1 MKTQPETIE
10 VTPSARRL
18 TSSLRDIG
26 YDVNAAVAD
35 LIDNSLSAGARSVDV
50 VAEYHPDDLSFLMI
64 ADDGSGMNDR
74 EIDEAMRFGSER
86 SYDNTDLGKY
96 GLGLKTASLSQ
107 ARRLTV
113 VSRTT
118 PARAHLRARCLDLDH
133 IEAVDRWETL
143 AKIPDGQVAWAGV
156 THAYLKSRPG
166 TVVVWDHLDRLLR
179 NSIQNDGAGRRR
191 ITNVASGLHRH
202 LGMVF
207 HRFIEGTAHGWQ
219 GQRLTISVN
228 GKKVRPWNPFAVD
241 QAETVTMGTR
251 RFEVVVD
258 AEPHS
263 IEFTPYVL
271 PARSLFDDPEE
282 FERLSG
288 PRKWNRQ
295 QGLYI
300 YRADRLVQSGG
311 WAGIRAIDEHTK
323 LARAALSF
331 GPELD
336 DLFRVNVAKMRVS
349 VPSEIRALVVPE
361 IGTLCKRAQTMY
373 RRDQRTTDGTTETPD
388 PKSAPA
394 AVAASITAIDL
405 ARLASG
411 LAAAAAATGTSAEL
425 QTMVDE
431 LASHDADIARRVGWL
446 E

>member
-1 MKTQPETIE
+1 MTRTTETIE

-35 LIDNSLSAGARSVDV
+35 LIDNSLSAGARDV
-50 VAEYHPDDLSFLMI
+50 EVIVEYHPDGLSFLLI
-64 ADDGSGMNDR
+64 ADDGTGMAES

-86 SYDNTDLGKY
+86 TYDNSDLGKY

-113 VSRTT
+113 ASRTS
-118 PARAHLRARCLDLDH
+118 PIRANVRMRCLDLDH
-133 IEAVDRWETL
+133 IEAVDRWEVLTKISDGHAAWTGATL
-143 AKIPDGQVAWAGV
+143 E
-156 THAYLKSRPG
+156 HLKRGPG

-179 NSIQNDGAGRRR
+179 NSVHNDGAGRRR
-191 ITNVASGLHRH
+191 MTNVANGLHRH

-207 HRFIEGTAHGWQ
+207 HRFLEGAASDWDGNK
-219 GQRLTISVN
+219 LTISVN
-228 GKKVRPWNPFAVD
+228 GTKVRAWNPFAID
-241 QAETVTMGTR
+241 QTETVAMSPSH
-251 RFEVVVD
+251 FEVEVD
-258 AEPHS
+258 GRPS
-263 IEFTPYVL
+263 LIGFTPYVL
-271 PARSLFDDPEE
+271 PARSLFNDPEE

-288 PRKWNRQ
+288 PQKWNRQ

-336 DLFRVNVAKMRVS
+336 DLFRVNVAKMRVT
-349 VPSEIRALVVPE
+349 VPSEIRNLVAPE
-361 IGTLCKRAQTMY
+361 IGALCKRAQLMY
-373 RRDQRTTDGTTETPD
+373 RRDQRTTDGTTEQPTAKPA
-388 PKSAPA
+388 PSAPPVA
-394 AVAASITAIDL
+394 AVDL
-405 ARLASG
+405 ARLATG
-411 LAAAAAATGTSAEL
+411 LAAAAAATGTGEQL
-425 QTMVDE
+425 RRMVDE
-431 LASHDADIARRVGWL
+431 LASQDADIVRRVGWSK
-446 E
+446 

>member
-1 MKTQPETIE
+1 MTTSSETIE

-35 LIDNSLSAGARSVDV
+35 LIDNSLSAGARNVDV
-50 VAEYHPDDLSFLMI
+50 FAEYCVDGLSFLMI
-64 ADDGSGMNDR
+64 ADDGAGMSDR

-86 SYDNTDLGKY
+86 AYEDSDLGKY

-113 VSRTT
+113 ASRTA
-118 PARAHLRARCLDLDH
+118 PSRAKVRLRCLDLDH
-133 IEAVDRWETL
+133 IEQVDRWEVL
-143 AKIPDGQVAWAGV
+143 ASLSDSNVAWAGACYE
-156 THAYLKSRPG
+156 HLQRGPG
-166 TVVVWDHLDRLLR
+166 TVVVWDRLDRLLR
-179 NSIQNDGAGRRR
+179 NSMHNDGAGRRR
-191 ITNVASGLHRH
+191 LRNVANGLHLH

-207 HRFIEGTAHGWQ
+207 HRFLEGIADGWD
-219 GQRLTISVN
+219 GERLTISVN
-228 GKKVRPWNPFAVD
+228 GTKVRPWNPFAID
-241 QAETVTMGTR
+241 QAETVTMSPS
-251 RFEVVVD
+251 RFEVTLGGVPSTIRFD
-258 AEPHS
+258 
-263 IEFTPYVL
+263 PYVL
-271 PARSLFDDPEE
+271 PARSLFDDPDE

-336 DLFRVNVAKMRVS
+336 DLFRVNVAKMRVT
-349 VPSEIRALVVPE
+349 VPSEIRSLVTPD
-361 IGTLCKRAQTMY
+361 IGALCKRAQLMY
-373 RRDQRTTDGTTETPD
+373 RRDQRTSDGTTEQPE
-388 PKSAPA
+388 PRSGP
-394 AVAASITAIDL
+394 VATGASSLDL
-405 ARLASG
+405 ARLATG
-411 LAAAAAATGTSAEL
+411 LAAAAAATGTTAEL
-425 QTMVDE
+425 RRMAE
-431 LASHDADIARRVGWL
+431 SLALDDADIVRRIGWV